1 MKALWA
7 CVLVA
12 ATALA
17 QSQPDPKAAP
27 PSLADLGIVY
37 PLSPDWVLATT
48 LIRKQAAARNS
59 SGDSVL
65 LAAVYVPEKK
75 TLSESSPFFSLRA
88 LRQTHP
94 DCQEFLDAMAV
105 QLQTQGKTQIKT
117 QKQGFSAGG
126 KDFYRTDFEQKGVL
140 RHRSFICTTAKDYVL
155 MWSAGSRDDNGLE
168 AVISTLNTIALAA
181 PKQGSAAAGLPVAS
195 AAQQPS
201 QGPGEARSAS
211 VASGIMGGLLVKK
224 VAPVYP
230 AEARTAYIQGT
241 VRLNAEIN
249 KEGDIANLELLDG
262 PIELVGSAVNA
273 VRKWKYRPYLMNGEP
288 VAVKTEIQV
297 NYQLSR

>member
-126 KDFYRTDFEQKGVL
+126 
-140 RHRSFICTTAKDYVL
+140 TAKDYVL